1 MHIMM
6 PACKHVKFSTWWVH
20 WIINRKQ
27 ASVEVLKSI
36 SHCSNLDLYSSFVPM
51 YFPVIHVYFYS
62 HLYESPPWHM
72 SFFLLFT
79 MEFCF
84 SVAIYL
90 TFSSIL
96 SFLKKCT
103 LVIPR
108 TRGTDQWHT
117 CIHLVGTHLLKV
129 LLLGHPIILSFQYQ
143 PELCQETLTVLK
155 RHNVMWDTYKLVSW
169 TSTSV
174 LCLDIFS
181 FSDAHLSV
189 DQGVLQRRHG
199 SRNG

>member
-72 SFFLLFT
+72 SFFLLFS

-90 TFSSIL
+90 TFSRIL
-96 SFLKKCT
+96 SFLKKMYSCY
-103 LVIPR
+103 PQNQR
-108 TRGTDQWHT
+108 DR
-117 CIHLVGTHLLKV
+117 
-129 LLLGHPIILSFQYQ
+129 S
-143 PELCQETLTVLK
+143 
-155 RHNVMWDTYKLVSW
+155 M
-169 TSTSV
+169 
-174 LCLDIFS
+174 
-181 FSDAHLSV
+181 AHLYSFGRHSPAQSFASWASNHTQLPIPTRTLPRNTNCPQAV
-189 DQGVLQRRHG
+189 QRDVRYL
-199 SRNG
+199 